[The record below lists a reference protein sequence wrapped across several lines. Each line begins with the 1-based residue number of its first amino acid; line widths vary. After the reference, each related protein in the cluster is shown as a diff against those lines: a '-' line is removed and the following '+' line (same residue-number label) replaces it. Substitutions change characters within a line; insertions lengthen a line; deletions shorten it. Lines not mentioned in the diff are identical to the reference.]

1 MLFSRLRGMYQ
12 DSVAPCGRAEERAMR
27 VLAILGSPRRGGNT
41 EILLDEAIRGA
52 HEHGGMCEKV
62 VLRDLKIRPCL
73 EIYQCAKAGVCAI
86 QDDMQPLFVK
96 LTEAE
101 RLIIASPV
109 FFYTVSALTKAMID
123 RCQSL
128 WVKKYILK
136 LPISPLP
143 DRRGAFISVAA
154 TRGRKLFDGVRLTM
168 RYFFDAIDVVYSDEL
183 LVRGV
188 DEKGAIRER
197 PETLEEAYALGSRLV
212 VPRGRAPG
220 S

>member
-1 MLFSRLRGMYQ
+1 
-12 DSVAPCGRAEERAMR
+12 MR

-52 HEHGGMCEKV
+52 HDHGAACEKV

-86 QDDMQPLFVK
+86 QDDMQALFGK
-96 LTEAE
+96 ITEAQ
-101 RLIIASPV
+101 RLIIASPI
-109 FFYTVSALTKAMID
+109 FFYSVSALTKAMID

-128 WVKKYILK
+128 WVKKYVLNV
-136 LPISPLP
+136 PISPIP

-154 TRGRKLFDGVRLTM
+154 TRGKKLFDGVRLTM

-183 LVRGV
+183 LVRGA

-197 PETLEEAYALGSRLV
+197 PEALEEAYALGVRLV
-212 VPRGRAPG
+212 APREGAPG
-220 S
+220 